1 MALIFDRMEWVIQ
14 VEQNC
19 KLPQA
24 VTLLYTPGSSV
35 FWIDGNIQY
44 FRFNLLLK

>member
-1 MALIFDRMEWVIQ
+1 MRVGHLRKLCELVKPYYKQIFILW
-14 VEQNC
+14 
-19 KLPQA
+19 A
-24 VTLLYTPGSSV
+24 VQF

>member
-1 MALIFDRMEWVIQ
+1 MVRIFDQIECVIQ
-14 VEQNC
+14 VEVNC

-44 FRFNLLLK
+44 VRFNLLLK